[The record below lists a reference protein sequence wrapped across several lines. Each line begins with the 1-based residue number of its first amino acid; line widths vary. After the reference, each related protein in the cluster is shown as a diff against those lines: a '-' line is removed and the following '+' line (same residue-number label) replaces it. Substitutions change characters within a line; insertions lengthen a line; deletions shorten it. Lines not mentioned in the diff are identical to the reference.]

1 MLLEQFN
8 NADPA
13 DLMTVL
19 RPCVD
24 IERWAQEIIDARP
37 FANRDELLACA
48 RTVANPFTAE
58 EVDSAMAHHPRIGER
73 AAGVSTE
80 AALSRQEQAGVD
92 VTDSEIMSALT
103 EANRTYEA
111 KFDQVFLIRAA
122 GRSPQEVI
130 ETLYQRLENS
140 ADEEATIVAQQLREI
155 AVLRLEGVVSV

>member
-13 DLMTVL
+13 ELITVL

-37 FANRDELLACA
+37 FVNLDELLDCA
-48 RTVANPFTAE
+48 RTVANPFTEE
-58 EVDSAMAHHPRIGER
+58 EVASAMAHHPRIGER
-73 AAGVSTE
+73 AAGGSTE
-80 AALSRQEQAGVD
+80 AALSRQEQSGVD
-92 VTDSEIMSALT
+92 QTDSEIMSALT
-103 EANRTYEA
+103 AANRTYEA

-130 ETLYQRLENS
+130 AALHERLGNS
-140 ADEEATIVAQQLREI
+140 ADEEALIVAQQLREI
-155 AVLRLEGVVSV
+155 AVLRLKGVVSV